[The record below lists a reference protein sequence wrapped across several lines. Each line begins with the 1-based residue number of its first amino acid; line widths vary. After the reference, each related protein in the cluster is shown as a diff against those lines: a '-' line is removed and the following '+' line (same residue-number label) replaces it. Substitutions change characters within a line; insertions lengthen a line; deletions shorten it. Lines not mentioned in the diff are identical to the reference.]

1 MNTIDSWAAC
11 VNGFGFNLDSVGED
25 SCRISL
31 GGDRFLLVEQSGDPK
46 LYRLTGSR
54 KDLEHLA
61 EIFPGAQVG
70 DSILCSPAQVG
81 NRLEEACRYA
91 LTTLVCPGVRER
103 SAPSLQKSKVAALRA
118 CKDLISDEGT
128 EAERVVKARRGQ
140 NLLSD
145 ILYAQYGRCFVTGLS
160 VRALLVASHIKPWSD
175 CKGKSAE
182 ERLDED
188 NVLLLSVAYDKLFDR
203 GYISF
208 EDNGDL
214 MVDEDAISRNELML
228 LGVDVDVHVHL
239 GVGYLTIGRK
249 KYLEYHRKHVFG
261 KKFRLPNDGGVYAAG
276 TVI

>member
-11 VNGFGFNLDSVGED
+11 VNSLGFNLDSVGED
-25 SCRISL
+25 SCRISF

-46 LYRLTGSR
+46 FYRLTGSR
-54 KDLEHLA
+54 KDLVHLA
-61 EIFPGAQVG
+61 EVFPGSRVDNA
-70 DSILCSPAQVG
+70 ILCSIEQVG

-91 LTTLVCPGVRER
+91 LTTVVCPGARER
-103 SAPSLQKSKVAALRA
+103 DAPSLQASKIAMLRA
-118 CKDLISDEGT
+118 RKDLISDEGT

-145 ILYAQYGRCFVTGLS
+145 ILYAQYGRCFVTGLT

-175 CKGKSAE
+175 CKGKSTE

-208 EDNGDL
+208 EDDGGL
-214 MVDEDAISRNELML
+214 KIDETAISSKELL
-228 LGVDVDVHVHL
+228 SLGVDVVADIRI
-239 GVGYLTIGRK
+239 GAEYLTAGRK
-249 KYLEYHRKHVFG
+249 RYLEYHRMHVFG
-261 KKFRLPNDGGVYAAG
+261 KCGIV
-276 TVI
+276 